1 MNLPNKL
8 TIFRVLLIPLFVI
21 VFYLPFLNQEIKIFD
36 YEFNLMNIIAVV
48 IFSIAA
54 YTDRLDGKI
63 ARKRNLITT
72 FGKFMDPLAD
82 KLLVA
87 SAFLIAIDLHLMPAY
102 LVIII
107 ISREFIVTGIRLLA
121 ITEGKVLAASSLGKI
136 KTVFQIILVIVLF
149 LFNYR
154 STASYVLFTNT
165 VFLHLVVDILMIITT
180 LFTLISGYDYVKKNK
195 DLILQSK

>member
-8 TIFRVLLIPLFVI
+8 TIFRVLLIPLFVL
-21 VFYLPFLNQEIKIFD
+21 VFYLPFLNQEFEIFD
-36 YEFNLMNIIAVV
+36 YKFNLMNVIAVA

-54 YTDRLDGKI
+54 YTDRLDGQI

-87 SAFLIAIDLHLMPAY
+87 AAFLIAIDLHLMPAY

-107 ISREFIVTGIRLLA
+107 ISREFIVTGLRLLA
-121 ITEGKVLAASSLGKI
+121 ISEGKVLAASSLGKL

-149 LFNYR
+149 IFNFR
-154 STASYVLFTNT
+154 NTSSYVLFSNHD
-165 VFLHLVVDILMIITT
+165 FLHLVVDVLMIITT
-180 LFTLISGYDYVKKNK
+180 LFTLISGFDYVKKNK

>member
-82 KLLVA
+82 KLLVTA
-87 SAFLIAIDLHLMPAY
+87 AFLIAIDLHLMPAY

-165 VFLHLVVDILMIITT
+165 DFLHLVVDILMIITT

>member
-87 SAFLIAIDLHLMPAY
+87 AAFLIAIDLHLMPAY

-107 ISREFIVTGIRLLA
+107 ISREFIVTG
-121 ITEGKVLAASSLGKI
+121 
-136 KTVFQIILVIVLF
+136 
-149 LFNYR
+149 
-154 STASYVLFTNT
+154 
-165 VFLHLVVDILMIITT
+165 
-180 LFTLISGYDYVKKNK
+180 
-195 DLILQSK
+195 

>member
-87 SAFLIAIDLHLMPAY
+87 AAFLIAIDLHLMPAY

-165 VFLHLVVDILMIITT
+165 DFLHLVVDILMIITT